1 MSSSGSGSHFAM
13 PKFDG
18 KSSFTLWQRRMKDL
32 LVHLGLSR
40 ALKGDEAKPE
50 KMSDNDWQE
59 LCEKCVSTIRLCIAN
74 SVVNC
79 VIDEESPAAIWEK
92 LEKLYM
98 AKSLTNKLLLKRRLY
113 RLRMEDEDTLV
124 GHMNVFNGLIDEL
137 KRVDVKINEE
147 DQALLLLNSLPDS
160 YEVYV
165 DTILCG
171 KDTITLEQEQSA
183 LLSFDAKRKDK
194 AGVRSDD
201 AVAAI
206 AHGGGRCRSSIR
218 DYKSKHGRF
227 KSQNAPKNEVHCYK
241 CGELGHIRR
250 DCPKKREGKNDAN
263 LVRDGE
269 TGSSSLGNESDE
281 LFMVANGYDE
291 ASGNDWVLDSACV
304 SHMCSR
310 KEHFEKLQEGMTKIL
325 RLADNSTVAV
335 MGVGVVKMKM
345 FDGVVRT
352 LGNMAYVPKLRWN
365 LISLSQLDS
374 EGYEYKARGE
384 VVRVTKGSTVV
395 IKGELDHGLYRMVGH
410 MAKSGS
416 DHKSSRRVSFVDEAT
431 MVHGF

>member
-1 MSSSGSGSHFAM
+1 MSSSGLGSHFAL

-59 LCEKCVSTIRLCIAN
+59 LCEKCVSTIRLCIAD

-124 GHMNVFNGLIDEL
+124 EHMNVFNGLIDEL
-137 KRVDVKINEE
+137 KRVDVKISEE

-160 YEVYV
+160 YEIYV

-171 KDTITLEQEQSA
+171 KDTITLEQAQSA
-183 LLSFDAKRKDK
+183 LLSFDARRKDK

-206 AHGGGRCRSSIR
+206 AHGGGRGRSSIR
-218 DYKSKHGRF
+218 DYKSKHGRS
-227 KSQNAPKNEVHCYK
+227 KSQNAPKNEVRCYK

-269 TGSSSLGNESDE
+269 TGRN
-281 LFMVANGYDE
+281 
-291 ASGNDWVLDSACV
+291 
-304 SHMCSR
+304 
-310 KEHFEKLQEGMTKIL
+310 IL
-325 RLADNSTVAV
+325 RHF
-335 MGVGVVKMKM
+335 K
-345 FDGVVRT
+345 
-352 LGNMAYVPKLRWN
+352 
-365 LISLSQLDS
+365 
-374 EGYEYKARGE
+374 KA
-384 VVRVTKGSTVV
+384 
-395 IKGELDHGLYRMVGH
+395 
-410 MAKSGS
+410 
-416 DHKSSRRVSFVDEAT
+416 
-431 MVHGF
+431 

>member
-1 MSSSGSGSHFAM
+1 MLSSGSGSHFVV

-18 KSSFTLWQRRMKDL
+18 KSSFTLWQRRMKDF

-59 LCEKCVSTIRLCIAN
+59 LCEKCVSTIRLCIAD

-79 VIDEESPAAIWEK
+79 VIDEESPVAIWEK

-113 RLRMEDEDTLV
+113 RLQMEDEDTLV

-137 KRVDVKINEE
+137 KQVDVKISEE
-147 DQALLLLNSLPDS
+147 DQALLLLNSLPVS
-160 YEVYV
+160 YEVYA

-171 KDTITLEQEQSA
+171 KDTISLEQAQLA
-183 LLSFDAKRKDK
+183 FLSFDARRKDK

-206 AHGGGRCRSSIR
+206 AHGGGRGRSSIR
-218 DYKSKHGRF
+218 DYKSKHGRS
-227 KSQNAPKNEVHCYK
+227 KSQNAPKNEVRCYK
-241 CGELGHIRR
+241 CGELGDIRR

-304 SHMCSR
+304 SHICSR
-310 KEHFEKLQEGMTKIL
+310 KEHFETLQEGMTKIL

-345 FDGVVRT
+345 FNGVVRT
-352 LGNMAYVPKLRWN
+352 LGNVAYVPKLRRN

-374 EGYEYKARGE
+374 EGYEYKARGG
-384 VVRVTKGSTVV
+384 VVRVTKGSTIV

-410 MAKSGS
+410 TAKSGS
-416 DHKSSRRVSFVDEAT
+416 NHKSSRRVSFVDEAT